1 MSTEEAS
8 AVTIRPIRAEDLP
21 HAAKLAAKLV
31 RLHHS
36 LDAQRFMYVEPL
48 EPGYARFL
56 AAEMTD
62 SNAVVLVGE
71 RDGAIVA
78 YGYGRKEGRDWMA
91 LRDVCGMIH
100 DVWVEED
107 HRSEGI
113 GAKLVQALIERLEA
127 LKVPRVVLST
137 AWQNGPA
144 QELFAKLGFRPT
156 MIEMTRE
163 RGG

>member
-1 MSTEEAS
+1 VSTEDAS
-8 AVTIRPIRAEDLP
+8 AVTIRPLRAEDLP
-21 HAAKLAAKLV
+21 HAARLAAKLV

-36 LDAQRFMYVEPL
+36 LDAQRFMYLEPL

-56 AAEMTD
+56 GAEMTD
-62 SNAVVLVGE
+62 SNAVVLVAE
-71 RDGAIVA
+71 REGAIVGYA
-78 YGYGRKEGRDWMA
+78 YGRKEGRDWMA

-100 DVWVEED
+100 DIWVEEEA
-107 HRSEGI
+107 RGEGI
-113 GAKLVQALIERLEA
+113 GAKLVEAMIARLEA

-137 AWQNGPA
+137 AWQNAPA